1 MVSHLY
7 KTFRYQIMGYTANAF
22 LISIVNVKR
31 LFLAAMKFLS
41 KLDFSMHSGKSKLI
55 PTQIS
60 EFLEYVINSKQMT
73 VYQKESPSRCFKWL
87 PHLWS
92 VRQV

>member
-1 MVSHLY
+1 MSY
-7 KTFRYQIMGYTANAF
+7 IDNAF

-31 LFLAAMKFLS
+31 LFLATMKFLS

-55 PTQIS
+55 PTQKS
-60 EFLEYVINSKQMT
+60 EFLGFVINSKQKT
-73 VYQKESPSRCFKWL
+73 VYQKESPSKCFKWL